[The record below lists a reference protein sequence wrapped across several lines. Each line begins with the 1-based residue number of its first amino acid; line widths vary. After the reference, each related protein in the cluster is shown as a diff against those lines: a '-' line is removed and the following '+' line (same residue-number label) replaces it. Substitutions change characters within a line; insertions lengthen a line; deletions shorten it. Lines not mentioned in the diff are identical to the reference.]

1 MELVTV
7 YQAEGQLEAEM
18 IKSFLEAQG
27 IDVVINQE
35 SIGRTYGLSVGTLG
49 MVEVLVPQ
57 SQAEDAEQ
65 LLKAMENGEFE
76 NIDLGDTSEEGPP
89 EESDE

>member
-49 MVEVLVPQ
+49 MVEVLVPK

-76 NIDLGDTSEEGPP
+76 NIDFSDTSEENPP